1 SLALMRDKLPAL
13 VNTPGARFP
22 CAEDRK
28 FAIIKAVKERLR
40 AAGAE
45 VNDIDGVRVQTADGW
60 WLLRASNTQDL
71 LVARCESTTAAG
83 LDRLKGSVGEV
94 LQTAGQTPPQW

>member
-1 SLALMRDKLPAL
+1 MRDKLPSL
-13 VNTPGARFP
+13 LNTPEARFP
-22 CAEDRK
+22 CTENRK
-28 FAIIKAVKERLR
+28 FAIIAEIKERLR

-45 VNDIDGVRVQTADGW
+45 VNAIDGVRVQTADGW

-83 LDRLKGSVGEV
+83 LGRLKQSLAEALQAAGEP
-94 LQTAGQTPPQW
+94 PPQW